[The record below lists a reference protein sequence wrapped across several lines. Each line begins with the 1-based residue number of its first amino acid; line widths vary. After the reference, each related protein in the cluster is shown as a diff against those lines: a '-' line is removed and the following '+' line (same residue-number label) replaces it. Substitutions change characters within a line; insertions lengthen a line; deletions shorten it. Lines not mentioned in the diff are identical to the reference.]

1 MTEKDKLRE
10 ECLRLIKCATLTDSF
25 QLMEVYINL
34 LFKIVRNH
42 HEEPVYTQA
51 DADAKLVVQMIL
63 TKSLSLQK
71 VVHGISYEAKD
82 GTSLNKIVDPTIVA
96 CLIRNLFET
105 VGMFN
110 LIYQDTKT
118 KDEKIILY
126 NMWVYSGLQY
136 RQRFESM
143 ISTKENQKKIDEEKK
158 SLEQIVTNI
167 ESTELYKELDEVNQN
182 KIKTRLKQKEYLM
195 RFNDKK
201 VVFLH
206 WQELTKVMQ
215 IRPKLFDNI
224 YTYFSLYSHPSNVSV
239 FQFAD
244 LFKKGDEE
252 FPRMTNFNLKY
263 FFALTSIFIAD
274 YISLFPTVR
283 KTYDN
288 LNIRDQIVINFHN
301 ILFRGQDFS
310 INDSSKA
317 VE

>member
-10 ECLRLIKCATLTDSF
+10 ECFRLFSCATLTDSF
-25 QLMEVYINL
+25 ELMDIYIDL
-34 LFKIVRNH
+34 LFKIVLNH
-42 HEEPVYTQA
+42 HEEPVYYQA
-51 DADAKLVVQMIL
+51 DADAKIVVQMIM
-63 TKSLSLQK
+63 TKSLNLQK
-71 VVHGISYEAKD
+71 VVHGISYQTKD
-82 GTSLNKIVDPTIVA
+82 GASLNKIVDPTIVA

-105 VGMFN
+105 VAMFN
-110 LIYQDTKT
+110 LIYRDTKT
-118 KDEKIILY
+118 KDEKNILY
-126 NMWVYSGLQY
+126 SMWVYSGLQY
-136 RQRFESM
+136 RQRFESE
-143 ISTKENQKKIDEEKK
+143 ITTEENQKKMEDEKK
-158 SLEQIVTNI
+158 SLEQIVKNI
-167 ESTELYKELDEVNQN
+167 EATQLYQELDETNQN
-182 KIKTRLKQKEYLM
+182 KIKTRLKRKEYLM
-195 RFNDKK
+195 RFNDKE

-206 WQELTKVMQ
+206 WQELTNVMQ
-215 IRPKLFDNI
+215 ILPGLFDNI

-244 LFKKGDEE
+244 LFNKDDEE

-274 YISLFPTVR
+274 YINLFPTVQ

-301 ILFRGQDFS
+301 TLFRGPEFS